1 MNDNIII
8 KQYTHEADTHCF
20 EMTPANIATAVN
32 SYREKV
38 RRLLADKL
46 DSIYLFGSVARGDYT
61 PVSDIDVMLILN
73 MNDDEIRKTR
83 SGLAKIGSDLGLEY
97 NVLFNKFTAA
107 KDEFEINQDIR
118 PLYINIMKE
127 GVRL

>member
-83 SGLAKIGSDLGLEY
+83 SGLAKIGSDLGLE
-97 NVLFNKFTAA
+97 
-107 KDEFEINQDIR
+107 
-118 PLYINIMKE
+118 
-127 GVRL
+127 